1 MFVSLSEESDRY
13 SASSAGCSFSLAGNV
28 LPDGDGS
35 SFLSPPT
42 LLPEPLSSFLRLFL
56 DDWFSSPGDFVVNA
70 REKSMKLKNC
80 FHLG

>member
-1 MFVSLSEESDRY
+1 MFVSQSEESDRY

-28 LPDGDGS
+28 LPDKDGS
-35 SFLSPPT
+35 SFFSPPT
-42 LLPEPLSSFLRLFL
+42 LLPETISSFLRLFL
-56 DDWFSSPGDFVVNA
+56 DDWFSPSDFVVNA